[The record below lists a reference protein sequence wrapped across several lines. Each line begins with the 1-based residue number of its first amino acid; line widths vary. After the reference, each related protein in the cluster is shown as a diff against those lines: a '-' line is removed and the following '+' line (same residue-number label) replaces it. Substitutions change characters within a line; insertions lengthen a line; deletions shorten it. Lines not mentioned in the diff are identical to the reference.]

1 MHTEMIF
8 ILDRSGSMAGLEKDT
23 IGGFNSMLQKQKK
36 LEGSVTVTTILFD
49 NDLEYLHDR
58 LNLEDIS
65 PITEKQ
71 YFVRGATALLD
82 AIGKAIEKMTNVQK
96 GKKSTQKENV
106 VVIITTDG
114 EENSSVLYSL
124 PQIKKLIS
132 RQKELGWEFI
142 FLGANID
149 AIQTAQNLGLSK
161 HDAVDYIADA
171 KGTQVSFSAISKAV
185 HEVRTKGR
193 KNEKWKAAVEEDFK
207 LRS

>member
-36 LEGSVTVTTILFD
+36 IEGSATVTTILFD
-49 NDLEYLHDR
+49 NDIEYLHDR
-58 LNLEDIS
+58 LNLEDIA

-71 YFVRGATALLD
+71 YFVRGATALFD

-96 GKKSTQKENV
+96 GKKSSQKDNV

-124 PQIKKLIS
+124 PQIKKMIS

-149 AIQTAQNLGLSK
+149 AIQTAQNIGLSK
-161 HDAVDYIADA
+161 QDAVDYIADST
-171 KGTQVSFSAISKAV
+171 GTKVSFSAISEAV
-185 HEVRTKGR
+185 HSVRTKG
-193 KNEKWKAAVEEDFK
+193 KKDAQWKLAVEEDFNQ
-207 LRS
+207 RS

>member
-8 ILDRSGSMAGLEKDT
+8 ILDRSGSMSGLEKDT
-23 IGGFNSMLQKQKK
+23 IGGFNSMLQEQKK
-36 LEGSVTVTTILFD
+36 IEGSATVTTILFD
-49 NDLEYLHDR
+49 NDIEYLHDR
-58 LNLEDIS
+58 LNLEDIAQ
-65 PITEKQ
+65 ITEKQ
-71 YFVRGATALLD
+71 YFVRGATALFD

-96 GKKSTQKENV
+96 GKKSTQKDNV

-149 AIQTAQNLGLSK
+149 AIQTAQDIGLSK
-161 HDAVDYIADA
+161 QDAVDYIADST
-171 KGTQVSFSAISKAV
+171 GTKVSYSAISEAV
-185 HEVRTKGR
+185 HSVRTKG
-193 KNEKWKAAVEEDFK
+193 KKDAQWKLAVEEDFNQ
-207 LRS
+207 RS

>member
-36 LEGSVTVTTILFD
+36 IEGSVTVTTILFD
-49 NDLEYLHDR
+49 NNIEYLHDR

-82 AIGKAIEKMTNVQK
+82 AIGKAIEKMTDVQK

-161 HDAVDYIADA
+161 QDAVDYIADA
-171 KGTQVSFSAISKAV
+171 KGTQVSFSAISEAV

-193 KNEKWKAAVEEDFK
+193 KNEIRKAAVEKDFK